1 MWLLVSLA
9 LAASCIALGYY
20 GATVMAGWKFARA
33 RKHLPPLPHPP
44 PRVAV
49 LKPLHG
55 ANQSLSD
62 NLSSFLAVDYPAK
75 QYLFGVSDGDDP
87 ACAVVARV
95 AAKHPGVD
103 VRLEV
108 GGLADATNDK
118 VGKLVRMA
126 RQAREA
132 DILVLSDA
140 DIAVQPDY
148 LRRVVAELSADP
160 RLGMVT
166 SLYRAWPGTQSLGAK
181 LEAAYVNTDFLPLA
195 LLGTTVETLSYAFGA
210 TIAIK
215 REVLEAVG
223 GFEALKDLLADD
235 FHLGNRAFQRGYGI
249 KRSAELV
256 TIVTNERSLGD
267 FWTHQ
272 LRWARTYRSV
282 RRGSLAV
289 VFTHG
294 TFWGLVLAASTR
306 FHPFAL
312 EALGVLLVARYLMA
326 AFMVK
331 VVARLPLRLRDLLF
345 LPAKDLMVTAVWFAS
360 LLGRTVRWG
369 DRRYRVLPTG
379 HLEEIQG

>member
-1 MWLLVSLA
+1 MWLLVSLS

-20 GATVMAGWKFARA
+20 GATVLAGWKFARA
-33 RKHLPPLPHPP
+33 RKQLPPLPPSL
-44 PRVAV
+44 PRVAL

-62 NLSSFLAVDYPAK
+62 NLNSFLDVDYPNK
-75 QYLFGVSDGDDP
+75 QYIFGVSDSRDP
-87 ACAVVARV
+87 ACAVLAQVVAN
-95 AAKHPGVD
+95 HPGME

-108 GGLADATNDK
+108 GGLADAANDK

-126 RQAREA
+126 RQARQA

-148 LRRVVAELSADP
+148 LRRVVAELSSDP
-160 RLGMVT
+160 RVGVVT
-166 SLYRAWPGTQSLGAK
+166 SLYRAWPGTQALGAK

-195 LLGTTVETLSYAFGA
+195 LLGSTVGPLSYAFGA

-235 FHLGNRAFQRGYGI
+235 FHLGNRAFQCGYGI
-249 KRSAELV
+249 KLSSELV
-256 TIVTNERSLGD
+256 TIVTNESSLSD

-282 RRGSLAV
+282 HRGSVATVL
-289 VFTHG
+289 THG
-294 TFWGLVLAASTR
+294 TFWGLVLMATSR
-306 FHPFAL
+306 FNPMAI
-312 EALGVLLVARYLMA
+312 EAFGLLLAARYVTA
-326 AFMVK
+326 GFMVK
-331 VVARLPLRLRDLLF
+331 TVAQLPLRLRDLIF
-345 LPAKDLMVTAVWFAS
+345 LPLKDLAGTAIFFAS

-369 DRRYRVLPTG
+369 DRRFRVLATG
-379 HLEEIQG
+379 HLKEIQG